1 MILLTCAKMPD
12 GLDKNTLAAAVG
24 YMFSNPENNN
34 YLEEIRTRA
43 SNISACESLFAL
55 ALLYEQIK
63 DLPCRIDTSKLIFT
77 RNECGKP
84 YFHNSDVRFNLSHSK
99 GYVACAASLGE
110 ELGVDIEATQFP
122 PERIE
127 KLAKRYFCE
136 SEQEEIASSSQIFA
150 RKWTEK
156 EAKAKFFGESVANI
170 LLQDKNSSN
179 FDDFDKIRLHRY
191 SIGEI
196 PISLCTKGDFST
208 IVFTVQ

>member
-24 YMFSNPENNN
+24 YMFSDPKNNN
-34 YLEEIRTRA
+34 YIEEIRARA
-43 SNISACESLFAL
+43 NDISASESLFAL

-63 DLPCRIDTSKLIFT
+63 ELPCKVDTSRLIFA
-77 RNECGKP
+77 RNENGKP
-84 YFHNSDVRFNLSHSK
+84 YFRDSDVRFNLSHSK
-99 GYVACAASLGE
+99 GYVACAVSIGK
-110 ELGVDIEATQFP
+110 ELGVDIEATKFP
-122 PERIE
+122 SERIE

-136 SEQEEIASSSQIFA
+136 SEQKEIESSPQAFA

-170 LLQDKNSSN
+170 LLKDKNLSN
-179 FDDFDKIRLHRY
+179 FDDFYKIRLHRY
-191 SIGEI
+191 SIGKI